1 MNQGRDDNLFKIGDL
16 AKRSGKSVRALH
28 LYEEMGLLTPVSR
41 TAGGFRL
48 FQEDVLQRIHWIEM
62 LQEAGM
68 SLHQIQDLLHR
79 WWGQEH
85 APEAMERL
93 RDVFASKLEE
103 ARANALKY
111 ERLAGELEA
120 SIRYLETCRS
130 CHPAPAVTACST
142 CTKDHSSQVQ
152 PALVAGL
159 SLHPSARGSRP
170 ADLVQIDGLPEEK
183 SGS

>member
-1 MNQGRDDNLFKIGDL
+1 MTEIRDTTLFKIGDL

-28 LYEEMGLLTPVSR
+28 LYEEMGLLTPASR
-41 TAGGFRL
+41 TVGGFRL
-48 FQEDVLQRIHWIEM
+48 FQEDVLERIHWIEM
-62 LQEAGM
+62 LQETGM
-68 SLHQIQDLLHR
+68 SLHQIGDLLR
-79 WWGQEH
+79 SWWGQEH
-85 APEAMERL
+85 APDAMERL
-93 RDVFASKLEE
+93 RDVFASKLDE

-142 CTKDHSSQVQ
+142 CTKDHSTQIQ

-159 SLHPSARGSRP
+159 SLHLTGRGGRAP
-170 ADLVQIDGLPEEK
+170 DLVQIDGLQEEK